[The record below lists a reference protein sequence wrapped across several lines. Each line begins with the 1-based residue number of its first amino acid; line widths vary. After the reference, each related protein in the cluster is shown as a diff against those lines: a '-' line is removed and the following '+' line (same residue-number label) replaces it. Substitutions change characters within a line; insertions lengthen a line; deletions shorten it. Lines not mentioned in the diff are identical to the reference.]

1 MANSTDT
8 ITAVASPPGRGGIS
22 VIRVSGPLT
31 GSIMHEVCGQ
41 ELKPRSAKLCNF
53 SDRNGTTIDRGIAI
67 YFPKP
72 NSFTGEDVIEFQGHG
87 GPVVNNLL
95 MTRLRMLGARL
106 AKPGEFSL
114 RAFLNGR
121 IDLSQA
127 EAIADLIDSRTES
140 AARAAQRSIAGEF
153 SVAIE
158 DLRNRITKAR
168 VWVEAAIDFPE
179 EDIDFL
185 NTGSLSLTLVTLEEA
200 IQNVLKKATQGV
212 LLKAGISMA
221 IVGQPNVGKSSLLNA
236 MTGIES
242 AIVTEIPGTTRDLV
256 HATVEIAG
264 VPVSLIDTAGVHET
278 ADPIEIIG
286 IERTYGALNNAYI
299 VCLVVDDRWGV
310 TVVDQELLERV
321 SKSAQL
327 LVVHNK
333 ADLSGGVVGV
343 KTGTQRVEVSISAKT
358 GDGLDVLSSQ
368 ITEMLT
374 GIDRTEDV
382 FVARERH
389 VESLQN
395 CLKNVNTAI
404 IALNELRAGELVAE
418 DLRQAHRDLGEI
430 VGEFTNDDLLGEI
443 FAGFCIGK

>member
-1 MANSTDT
+1 M
-8 ITAVASPPGRGGIS
+8 
-22 VIRVSGPLT
+22 
-31 GSIMHEVCGQ
+31 
-41 ELKPRSAKLCNF
+41 
-53 SDRNGTTIDRGIAI
+53 
-67 YFPKP
+67 
-72 NSFTGEDVIEFQGHG
+72 
-87 GPVVNNLL
+87 
-95 MTRLRMLGARL
+95 
-106 AKPGEFSL
+106 
-114 RAFLNGR
+114 
-121 IDLSQA
+121 
-127 EAIADLIDSRTES
+127 
-140 AARAAQRSIAGEF
+140 
-153 SVAIE
+153 
-158 DLRNRITKAR
+158 
-168 VWVEAAIDFPE
+168 
-179 EDIDFL
+179 
-185 NTGSLSLTLVTLEEA
+185 TLEEA

-395 CLKNVNTAI
+395 CLKNVKMLDFNYAHTLLAI
-404 IALNELRAGELVAE
+404 KVIQWFL
-418 DLRQAHRDLGEI
+418 
-430 VGEFTNDDLLGEI
+430 I
-443 FAGFCIGK
+443 FIQKP